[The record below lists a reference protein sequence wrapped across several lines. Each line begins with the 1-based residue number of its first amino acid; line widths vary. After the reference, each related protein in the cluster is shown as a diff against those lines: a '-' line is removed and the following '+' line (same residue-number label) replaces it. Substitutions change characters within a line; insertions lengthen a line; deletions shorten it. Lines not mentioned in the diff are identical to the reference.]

1 MSRRVTTFAVVVLCL
16 ASASAGV
23 FLRAQSLAPGVREAS
38 WSPDG
43 KRLVVTWFDQLWTMT
58 PDGKDQKR
66 VNITGATFTSERDGV
81 FSPDGKMIAFAAETN
96 GQVDI

>member
-43 KRLVVTWFDQLWTMT
+43 KRLVVTWFDQLWTKT
-58 PDGKDQKR
+58 PDEIRNASTSR
-66 VNITGATFTSERDGV
+66 VPRSRASATACSHPTAR
-81 FSPDGKMIAFAAETN
+81 
-96 GQVDI
+96 